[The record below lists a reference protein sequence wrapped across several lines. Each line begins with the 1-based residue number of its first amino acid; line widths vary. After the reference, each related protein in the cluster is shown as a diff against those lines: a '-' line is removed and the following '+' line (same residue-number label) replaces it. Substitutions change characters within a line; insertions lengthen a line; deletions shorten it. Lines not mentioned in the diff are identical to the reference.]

1 MLFIMGSIFFVIGF
15 LLDVGGIYTLVN
27 ALEVTIDVSG
37 VNTVRRVLG
46 MPLFQRNV
54 GRHQLRDIQ
63 IKRGAQAGN
72 TVYYSI
78 FLVTMDGRQIKIGES
93 FVGSSTAEKVAAQIK
108 QWLDLK

>member
-1 MLFIMGSIFFVIGF
+1 MIGF